1 MKNHHEAIV
10 SREVFDKAQE
20 ILAKRGKCRFNAR
33 LKKDEYRTL
42 YTNKYAFSCKCR
54 CGFCGATLTRRTWH
68 EGKYRKIIWLCITA
82 SKTGKKNC
90 HNCKAVKEEALMSA
104 FVESYKLMTR
114 DHKDVLD
121 DFLKTLE
128 ETLSDNDVLKRIEK
142 EKDKLKD
149 MSFKLNNLF
158 DMHLEGKIDYET
170 FQLKRDSLQREV
182 EEKKVEMAAF
192 KDVGSSRIDLE
203 RRIDFMREKLETA
216 DTIKE
221 FDRQVF
227 ESIVDYVVF
236 GGYNEE

>member
-1 MKNHHEAIV
+1 
-10 SREVFDKAQE
+10 
-20 ILAKRGKCRFNAR
+20 
-33 LKKDEYRTL
+33 
-42 YTNKYAFSCKCR
+42 
-54 CGFCGATLTRRTWH
+54 
-68 EGKYRKIIWLCITA
+68 
-82 SKTGKKNC
+82 
-90 HNCKAVKEEALMSA
+90 MSA

-216 DTIKE
+216 GTIKE